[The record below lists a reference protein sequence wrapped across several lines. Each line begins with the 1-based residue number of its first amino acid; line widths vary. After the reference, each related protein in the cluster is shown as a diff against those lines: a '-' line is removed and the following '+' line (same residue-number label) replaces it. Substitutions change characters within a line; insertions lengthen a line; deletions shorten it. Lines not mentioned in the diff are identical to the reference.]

1 MPVFTTSAKGVS
13 VRYRSILL
21 FIFFFSALNALFGCY
36 LNPKKSYLGPE
47 QPRQDLALITQTEY
61 LESRP
66 VFILDPSGRP
76 ENEIR
81 VDDLGITV
89 LPGTY
94 TFRAKLYGYHDRRS
108 VRLVDVP
115 VDPGHSSF
123 TLPRTVLE
131 RVRDKEPYKMT
142 ADTSFTVKAGFKYG
156 VWCTHDG
163 QIKFRVIGSYK

>member
-1 MPVFTTSAKGVS
+1 MS

-21 FIFFFSALNALFGCY
+21 SIFLLSNLNVFFGCS
-36 LNPKKSYLGPE
+36 LNPKKGYPGPE

-61 LESRP
+61 PESRP
-66 VFILDPSGRP
+66 VFVLDPGGVAGD
-76 ENEIR
+76 ETR

-94 TFRAKLYGYHDRRS
+94 TFRAKLYGYHDRKS

-115 VDPGHSSF
+115 LDPGHSSF

-131 RVRDKEPYKMT
+131 RVRDEEPYRIT
-142 ADTSFTVKAGFKYG
+142 ADTSFTVKAGFRYG
-156 VWCTHDG
+156 VWCTNDG
-163 QIKFRVIGSYK
+163 QIRIKVLGPYE